1 MARRPRACADLSF
14 SLFATA
20 KASSASG
27 KDLRLEW
34 VSPVPSDDKDESRLT
49 FREVQRLHIE
59 RVLTTERWNIARA
72 ATRLGMTRSSLYNKI
87 KTFGIVHPNGNN

>member
-1 MARRPRACADLSF
+1 MERAVLLATGDSIQPR
-14 SLFATA
+14 
-20 KASSASG
+20 
-27 KDLRLEW
+27 DLRLEW
-34 VSPVPSDDKDESRLT
+34 VSAVPSDEKDESRLT

-87 KTFGIVHPNGNN
+87 KTFGLVHPNGNN